1 MDNKFIIDCQA
12 YQIQIDN
19 LQALSLMLSQKNYS
33 KIYVIVDE
41 NTKKHCLPK
50 IKSELKGHVYDLIE
64 IPSGEKHK
72 TLSTCE
78 KIWEQMLDQNADRKS
93 LVINLG
99 GGVIGDM
106 GGYAASCYMRGVD
119 FIQIPTTLLSQ
130 VDASVGGKLG
140 VDFKSFKNLV
150 GVFNSPQA
158 VIIES
163 GFLKTLS
170 AAELRSGF
178 AEVIKH
184 ALIKDESLWIDLQ
197 GQTPASIKKWA
208 EIIHRNVCIKKEVVE
223 DDPFEGGLRKILNFG
238 HTIGHAIETLLLDTD
253 DHLLHGEAI
262 AVGMICE
269 SFLSYSKGM
278 ISNQEL
284 DEITEYILSIY
295 NKVIPTRLK
304 NHKQILENMK
314 KDKKN
319 KGGKI
324 MFSLLDGVGSCKFD
338 IECSAQELKDSFLY
352 YDVLR

>member
-1 MDNKFIIDCQA
+1 MSKKYTIECQDYKIHIDK
-12 YQIQIDN
+12 
-19 LQALSLMLSQKNYS
+19 LSELSKLISQRNYS
-33 KIYVIVDE
+33 KIYIIVDE
-41 NTKKHCLPK
+41 NTKKHCYPK
-50 IKSELKGHVYDLIE
+50 IRSSLKEQAYELIKIT
-64 IPSGEKHK
+64 SGEKNK

-78 KIWEQMLDQNADRKS
+78 KIWAEMLSQNADRNS

-163 GFLKTLS
+163 SFLQTLS
-170 AAELRSGF
+170 AEELRSGY

-184 ALIKDESLWIDLQ
+184 ALIKDKSLWTD
-197 GQTPASIKKWA
+197 IKGKPLNEIRNWA
-208 EIIHRNVCIKKEVVE
+208 EIIHRNVSIKKDVVE
-223 DDPFEGGLRKILNFG
+223 SDPFEGGLRKILNFG
-238 HTIGHAIETLLLDTD
+238 HTIGHAIESMLLDTQ

-269 SFLSYSKGM
+269 SQLSYSKGM
-278 ISNQEL
+278 LSAQEL
-284 DEITEYILSIY
+284 GDIVDYILSIY
-295 NKVIPTRLK
+295 GTVIPDKLS
-304 NHKQILENMK
+304 NHTQILANMK

-319 KGGKI
+319 KAGKV
-324 MFSLLDGVGSCKFD
+324 MFSLLDSIGACKYD

-352 YDVLR
+352 YDALV